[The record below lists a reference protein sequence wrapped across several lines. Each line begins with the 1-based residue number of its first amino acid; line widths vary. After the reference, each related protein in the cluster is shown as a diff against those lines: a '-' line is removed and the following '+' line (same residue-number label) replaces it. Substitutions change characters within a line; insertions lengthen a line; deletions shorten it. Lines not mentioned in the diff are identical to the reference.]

1 MTLESTKKKLFT
13 LHQKEIEY
21 AIEAVNYCFKG
32 DALSRS
38 RVLQNVYARQA
49 LSVYIRELGFV
60 FIDIGK
66 MLGFDHA
73 NILYLTKKH
82 NHEMMYNREYK
93 IKFYEFKTLVDTKA
107 NPSSDMI
114 YCYQYPMAILKC

>member
-1 MTLESTKKKLFT
+1 MTLESTKKKLIAF
-13 LHQKEIEY
+13 HRQDIDY
-21 AIEAVNYCFKG
+21 AIKAANSCFRG

-38 RVLQNVYARQA
+38 RVLHNVYARQA
-49 LSVYIRELGFV
+49 LSVYLRELGFV
-60 FIDIGK
+60 FSEIGK
-66 MLGFDHA
+66 LLGFDHA

-82 NHEMMYNREYK
+82 KHEMMYNKEYK